1 MTPPFRRDDLA
12 RALATRLDPSTGPK
26 RILSLDGGGVKGVL
40 TLGLLKALESEL
52 RRRSNRKD
60 LVLADYYDLIGG
72 TSTGAIIASGLAL
85 GISIDQLIENYLQ
98 LGPRV
103 FGKAV
108 GDGSLFRS
116 RFDPKAL
123 RSALSE
129 TLGRRTLGSPD
140 LRTGLAL
147 HAKRIDTGSAWVLT
161 NNPRSRYFDPPD
173 EDGTIVAN
181 KRFRL
186 IDLVQ
191 ASAAAPTFFDE
202 VVMPIAYD
210 DQDRVT
216 QSGCFVDGAVS
227 GNNNPSTSLLLLALL
242 PGYGFNWKSGAQN
255 LMMTSLGTGLRRPE
269 ISGAQFRGLMPGF
282 RGVHALKSMIYD
294 THVMGVTLLQAL
306 SEPQHPWTVNS
317 EIGDMGAQ
325 RITPEPLLDYQ
336 RIDVRLDRKAT
347 GKSAPRTYVEDL
359 LERDLPASTIEGL
372 DDMANGKPANME
384 LLLEIGLAAGP
395 TFVTERYPPAAF
407 DLDDWSSW
415 SLAS

>member
-1 MTPPFRRDDLA
+1 MT
-12 RALATRLDPSTGPK
+12 RALAHRLDPATGPK
-26 RILSLDGGGVKGVL
+26 RILALDGGGVKGVL
-40 TLGLLKALESEL
+40 TLGLLKALETEL
-52 RRRSNRKD
+52 RRRAKRDD

-85 GISIDQLIENYLQ
+85 GLSVDALIQMYLN

-108 GDGSLFRS
+108 GDGSLFRA

-123 RSALSE
+123 RAALSDV
-129 TLGRRTLGSPD
+129 LGRRTLGSPD
-140 LRTGLAL
+140 LRTGLAI

-161 NNPRSRYFDPPD
+161 NNPNAKFFDPPEGD
-173 EDGTIVAN
+173 EAIVAN

-186 IDLVQ
+186 VDLVQ

-202 VVMPIAYD
+202 VMMPIAYD
-210 DQDRVT
+210 ENERVT
-216 QSGCFVDGAVS
+216 QTGCFVDGAVS
-227 GNNNPSTSLLLLALL
+227 GNNNPSMSLLLLALL

-269 ISGAQFRGLMPGF
+269 IAGAQFRGLLPGF

-294 THVMGVTLLQAL
+294 TQIQGITLLQAL
-306 SEPQHPWTVNS
+306 SAPVHPWTINL
-317 EIGDMGAQ
+317 EIGDMEGQ
-325 RITPEPLLDYQ
+325 RITADPLLDFQ
-336 RIDVRLDRKAT
+336 RIDVRLDRKT
-347 GKSAPRTYVEDL
+347 PGKSAKPTYVETL
-359 LERDLPASTIEGL
+359 VGRELPASVLEGL

-395 TFVTERYPPAAF
+395 SFAGERYPAPAF
-407 DLDDWSSW
+407 DLADWSSW